1 MQAIEFGEVVGIVW
15 SPNVAGPLPLAVPEA
30 NAPAIIKTTVSET
43 PATLR
48 HSLTTSEGQSSTDDS
63 TGALHIP

>member
-1 MQAIEFGEVVGIVW
+1 MQMQAIEFGEVVGIVW
-15 SPNVAGPLPLAVPEA
+15 SPNVAGPLPEA